1 MTTLIEAAEDL
12 DIVTARENINRK
24 FNPKGYEY
32 LINMMNEILKYYD
45 VKTVGIYG
53 HIEEDGFYRFK
64 AMTVVGPNSPDHRHA
79 EDLLLE
85 GLRMSDIQDTHS
97 FIMLNRIP
105 CEKCMENILRKLWNK
120 LTLMIPSKLDSK
132 SKWFNTQ
139 VRALTYMNTQFQID
153 KDSNDSIYTLVYIDD

>member
-1 MTTLIEAAEDL
+1 MTTLTEAAESL
-12 DIVTARENINRK
+12 GMEAAGEDICKK

-32 LINMMNEILKYYD
+32 LINLMDKTLECYD
-45 VKTVGIYG
+45 IKTVGIYG
-53 HIEEDGFYRFK
+53 HIEDGFYRFK
-64 AMTVVGPNSPDHRHA
+64 AMTAVGPNSSDHRHA

-85 GLRMSDIQDTHS
+85 GLKISDIQDAHS

-139 VRALTYMNTQFQID
+139 VRALTYMNTQFQINE
-153 KDSNDSIYTLVYIDD
+153 DSNDSIYTLVYIDD